1 MSNKLI
7 KKKDR
12 IITMTEQEYADMKR
26 KMTQEIKLEIFDE
39 LQRKVTSMQ
48 AQALMLSFGLAL
60 YERCNFNEDE
70 IEDILACADEK
81 MADFWTLDDF
91 EKFRDYVT
99 RTCGFDVRVPGY
111 ADEEP
116 GYKD

>member
-70 IEDILACADEK
+70 IEDLLACAAEK
-81 MADFWTLDDF
+81 MADFWTLDDL
-91 EKFRDYVT
+91 EKFRDYVKQ
-99 RTCGFDVRVPGY
+99 TCGFDVRVPGY

-116 GYKD
+116 DCED

>member
-70 IEDILACADEK
+70 ITSL
-81 MADFWTLDDF
+81 
-91 EKFRDYVT
+91 YVQMKKWQISGRWMIWKNSET
-99 RTCGFDVRVPGY
+99 M
-111 ADEEP
+111 
-116 GYKD
+116 

>member
-7 KKKDR
+7 KPKDR
-12 IITMTEQEYADMKR
+12 TITMSLQEYADMKN
-26 KMTQEIKLEIFDE
+26 KMSREIKLEIFDE
-39 LQRKVTSMQ
+39 LKNKVTSMQ

-70 IEDILACADEK
+70 IEDILVCADEK
-81 MADFWTLDDF
+81 NGRFLDVGDL